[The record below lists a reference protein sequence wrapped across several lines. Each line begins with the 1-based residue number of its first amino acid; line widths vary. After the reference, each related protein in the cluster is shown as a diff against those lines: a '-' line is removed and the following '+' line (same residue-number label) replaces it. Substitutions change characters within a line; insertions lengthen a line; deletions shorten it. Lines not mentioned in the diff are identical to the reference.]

1 MRPDNKRT
9 ECHKGHHT
17 NHLFTVLTKKGLY
30 IKMSQVAQ
38 YIGIIK
44 IMLSSADVVTY
55 LRAKSW
61 LNVQLKPKQMLR

>member
-1 MRPDNKRT
+1 
-9 ECHKGHHT
+9 
-17 NHLFTVLTKKGLY
+17 
-30 IKMSQVAQ
+30 MSQVAQ

-61 LNVQLKPKQMLR
+61 LNAQLKPKQMLR